1 MKASAIALAACAML
15 ATPAFAA
22 PAPQPAETPIA
33 YVVRQG
39 DNLYSLAQRYLI
51 RLNDYKRV
59 RAASGVRNVRAL
71 RVGSTLKIEPQL
83 LRFEPIEA
91 RLVAVSGAVTLQD
104 ARGGS
109 APAVR
114 DAQVFE
120 GHRLITGANSFA
132 TFQLADGSRVTLPS
146 NSRMRIVQLRRLLLD
161 GSLQRLF
168 ELENGRSGISATP
181 AENAGSQFRVRT
193 PLSVTAVRGTEFRVV
208 HAQAGDRSA
217 TEVIEGLVGVG
228 SAATTAAE
236 IPVKAAFGVTAGAQG
251 INEPSALLPAPDL
264 APGGAVQE
272 EPQLRFAAK
281 PAEGAIS
288 YRFQLANDAGFV
300 DLFAEGDSQDGQA
313 VFPSLRDGTYFVRLT
328 AVDRNGLEGLPSV
341 YSFDR
346 TLNVLEPGAPPQ
358 PEGDR
363 KMRRF
368 LFRWN
373 ATGEGVRTYRFQLS
387 ADPQMKS
394 LTVDQPGLTEPQ
406 ATVTN
411 LAAGAWYWRVV
422 SVRYK
427 DGAFTQ
433 KLGPVQQLRIGQ

>member
-1 MKASAIALAACAML
+1 MKAPALALAVLAMF
-15 ATPAFAA
+15 ASPAVAA
-22 PAPQPAETPIA
+22 PAPQAAETPIA

-39 DNLYSLAQRYLI
+39 DNLYTLAQRYLI

-59 RAASGVRNVRAL
+59 RTASGVRNVKAL

-104 ARGGS
+104 ARGS

-114 DAQVFE
+114 DAQIFE

-146 NSRMRIVQLRRLLLD
+146 NSRMRIVQMRRLLLD

-168 ELENGRSGISATP
+168 ELESGRSGVSATP

-208 HAQAGDRSA
+208 HAEAGDRSA

-228 SAATTAAE
+228 AVAAATPETV
-236 IPVKAAFGVTAGAQG
+236 VKATFGVTAGAQG
-251 INEPSALLPAPDL
+251 VAEPSALLPPPDL
-264 APGGAVQE
+264 GPGGAAQE

-281 PAEGAIS
+281 PLEGAVS

-300 DLFAEGDSQDGQA
+300 DLFAEGDSQEGQA
-313 VFPSLRDGTYFVRLT
+313 TFPSVRDGTYFVRLT
-328 AVDRNGLEGLPSV
+328 ALDRNGLEGLPSV

-387 ADPQMKS
+387 ADPQMKT
-394 LTVDQPGLTEPQ
+394 LTADQPGLTESQ

-433 KLGPVQQLRIGQ
+433 KLGPIQQLRIGQ

>member
-1 MKASAIALAACAML
+1 MKAPALALAAL
-15 ATPAFAA
+15 LAFAA
-22 PAPQPAETPIA
+22 PAVAAPAPQAPETPIA

-39 DNLYSLAQRYLI
+39 DNLYTLAQRYLI
-51 RLNDYKRV
+51 RLNDHKRV
-59 RAASGVRNVRAL
+59 RTASGVRNVRAL
-71 RVGSTLKIEPQL
+71 RVGSTLKIDPQL

-104 ARGGS
+104 ARGS
-109 APAVR
+109 TPAVR
-114 DAQVFE
+114 DALILE

-168 ELENGRSGISATP
+168 ELEAGRGGVSATP
-181 AENAGSQFRVRT
+181 AENANSQFRVRT

-208 HAQAGDRSA
+208 HAEADNRSA

-228 SAATTAAE
+228 ATQTTVAE
-236 IPVKAAFGVTAGAQG
+236 TPVKATFGVTAGAQG
-251 INEPSALLPAPDL
+251 VGEPMALLPAPDL

-272 EPQLRFAAK
+272 EPQLKFAAK
-281 PAEGAIS
+281 PAEGAVS

-300 DLFAEGDSQDGQA
+300 DLFAEGDSGDGQA
-313 VFPSLRDGTYFVRLT
+313 TFPSVRDGTYFVRLT

-358 PEGDR
+358 PEGEA

-373 ATGEGVRTYRFQLS
+373 ASGEGVRTYRFQLS
-387 ADPQMKS
+387 ADPQMTT
-394 LTVDQPGLTEPQ
+394 LTVDQPGLTQPQ
-406 ATVTN
+406 ATITN

-433 KLGPVQQLRIGQ
+433 KLGPIQQLRIGQ

>member
-1 MKASAIALAACAML
+1 MKAPALALAALVAL
-15 ATPAFAA
+15 ATPALAA

-39 DNLYSLAQRYLI
+39 DNLYTLAQRYLI
-51 RLNDYKRV
+51 QLNDYKRV
-59 RAASGVRNVRAL
+59 RTASGVRNVRAL

-120 GHRLITGANSFA
+120 GHRLITGANAFA

-146 NSRMRIVQLRRLLLD
+146 NSRMRIVQMRRLLLD

-168 ELENGRSGISATP
+168 ELESGRSGISATP

-208 HAQAGDRSA
+208 HAEAGARSA

-228 SAATTAAE
+228 SAAAGTPETS
-236 IPVKAAFGVTAGAQG
+236 VKAAFGVTAGAQG
-251 INEPSALLPAPDL
+251 INAPSALLPAPDL

-272 EPQLRFAAK
+272 DPQLRFAAK
-281 PAEGAIS
+281 PAEGAVS

-300 DLFAEGDSQDGQA
+300 DIFAEGDSQDGQA
-313 VFPSLRDGTYFVRLT
+313 AFPSVRDGTYFVRLT
-328 AVDRNGLEGLPSV
+328 ALDSNGLEGLPSV

-387 ADPQMKS
+387 ADPQMKT

-422 SVRYK
+422 SIRYK
-427 DGAFTQ
+427 NGAFTQ